1 MDRFRAILLSGF
13 GTGYAP
19 IASGTFGTLP
29 GVLLAILL
37 GAVCPAS
44 WLAWVLLGTAL
55 VLLVWGMMQT
65 DFIARTWPNED
76 PGQVVLDEIVGYL
89 VAIGIYA
96 AFHGTPHAY
105 AHVVAFIA
113 FRVFDVV
120 KVPPANRL
128 EEMPGAPG
136 VMADDVAA
144 GIYAG
149 LVLLAAES
157 FGLLQ

>member
-1 MDRFRAILLSGF
+1 MDRLRAILLSGF

-19 IASGTFGTLP
+19 VASGTFGTLP
-29 GVLLAILL
+29 GVLIAILL

-44 WLAWVLLGTAL
+44 WLGWALLGLAL
-55 VLLVWGMMQT
+55 VLYCFGALQS

-89 VAIGIYA
+89 VAVGIYA

-105 AHVVAFIA
+105 VHVVAFIA

-120 KVPPANRL
+120 KVPPADRL
-128 EEMPGAPG
+128 EELPGAVG

-144 GIYAG
+144 GVYAG
-149 LVLLAAES
+149 LVLLVAES